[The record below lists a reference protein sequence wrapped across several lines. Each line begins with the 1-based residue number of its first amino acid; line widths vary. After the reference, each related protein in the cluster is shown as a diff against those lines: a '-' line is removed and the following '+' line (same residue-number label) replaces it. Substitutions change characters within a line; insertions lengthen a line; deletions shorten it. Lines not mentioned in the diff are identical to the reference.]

1 MVERETDK
9 REAEV
14 TDHRLRSGSI
24 GLTGVEIM
32 HVKDSI
38 ARKLRSLVR
47 IARVID
53 HRI

>member
-1 MVERETDK
+1 MVERDIDR

-14 TDHRLRSGSI
+14 TGRRVRTGYI
-24 GLTGVEIM
+24 RLTGVEIM
-32 HVKDSI
+32 LVKDNM

-53 HRI
+53 HRR